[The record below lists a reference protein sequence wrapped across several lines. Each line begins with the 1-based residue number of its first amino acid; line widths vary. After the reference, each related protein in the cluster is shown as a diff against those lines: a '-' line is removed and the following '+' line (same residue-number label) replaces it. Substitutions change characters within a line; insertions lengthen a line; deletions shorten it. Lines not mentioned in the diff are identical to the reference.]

1 MMIKTNRSKL
11 AIAGL
16 ALAALMFMAVNMFS
30 NATFRALQ
38 LDMTE
43 GSLFTLSD
51 GTRKVLSRID
61 EPIRMRLFFSSNL
74 GKQSPAHTTYF
85 KRVKELLGQYANI
98 SNGKLIL
105 DLYNPEP
112 YSDAEDMAVAFG
124 LQGTPVNAEGDMG
137 YFGLAATNSTDDQQV
152 IKFLT
157 PSRETFLEY
166 DLTTLV
172 HTLINPKKKVVGLW
186 SSLPMMGA
194 PGPQRNGPPKWSVVN
209 EIEGFFEVRQIAR
222 DAASLPEDIDILM
235 LVHPKGMK
243 DEMLYAI
250 DQFVLGGGRVMAFVD
265 TNAETAARPGA
276 GNKNDPVSEFDR
288 TLESWGLRL
297 VKDKV
302 AGDLGTARRVN
313 VQQGAKLAVTDYVA
327 WLALKPE
334 NVDREDVVTGDIQVL
349 NLATSGILETLKDK
363 GTTVKSLLQTSLQTM
378 QIDRDRVMLRPDVV
392 GLFRDFKP
400 ENKRLTLAARVTGKA
415 KSAFPDGPPTKMEA
429 GKHVSEASSSINVIV
444 VADTDILTDGLW
456 VEKQQMMGSQL
467 QVPFANNANFVI
479 SALENL
485 SGSEELIGLRAR
497 TETPRSFQLVNE
509 IRQAAEIR
517 YRTKEQEL
525 QTKLIDVRARL
536 NKLMRR
542 EEATGKVILNS
553 KEKELIETFRGEMS
567 DIRIGLRNVQHAL
580 RGDIERLDSWLKFFN
595 IAAIPLLLGF
605 VISAGLIYRRSRQ
618 RSHVTET

>member
-1 MMIKTNRSKL
+1 MMNKTDRSRL
-11 AIAGL
+11 ALGGL
-16 ALAALMFMAVNMFS
+16 ALAALMFLAVNMFS

-43 GSLFTLSD
+43 GRLFTLSD
-51 GTRKVLSRID
+51 GTRKVLSKID

-124 LQGTPVNAEGDMG
+124 LEGTPVNAEGDMG

-157 PSRETFLEY
+157 PSRKTFLEY
-166 DLTTLV
+166 DLTKLV

-186 SSLPMMGA
+186 SSLPIMGA
-194 PGPQRNGPPKWSVVN
+194 TGPQRNGPPKWSIVSQ
-209 EIEGFFEVRQIAR
+209 IEDFFEVSQIAR
-222 DAASLPEDIDILM
+222 DALTLPEDLDILM

-250 DQFVLGGGRVMAFVD
+250 DQFVLKGGRVMAFVD

-276 GNKNDPVSEFDR
+276 GNKNDPVSEFDK
-288 TLESWGLRL
+288 TLTSWGVQL

-327 WLALKPE
+327 WLSLKPE
-334 NVDREDVVTGDIQVL
+334 NVDEEDVVTGDIQVI
-349 NLATSGILETLKDK
+349 NIGTSGILEPVEGK
-363 GTTVKSLLQTSLQTM
+363 GTTLKPLFQTSQQTM
-378 QIDRDRVMLRPDVV
+378 QLDRDKVMLRPDVV
-392 GLFRDFKP
+392 GMFRDFKP
-400 ENKRLTLAARVTGKA
+400 ENKRLTLAARITGTI
-415 KSAFPDGPPTKMEA
+415 KSAFPDGNPDKKKTGDHLGEA
-429 GKHVSEASSSINVIV
+429 TTPINVIV
-444 VADTDILTDGLW
+444 VADTDMLQDNNW
-456 VEKQQMMGSQL
+456 VETQQMMGNAL
-467 QVPFANNANFVI
+467 QVPFANNANFVVN
-479 SALENL
+479 ALENL
-485 SGSEELIGLRAR
+485 SGSEDMIGLRAR
-497 TETPRSFQLVNE
+497 TETPRSFQLVHE

-525 QTKLIDVRARL
+525 QTKLVDVRAKL

-542 EEATGKVILNS
+542 EEATGKVVLNS

-567 DIRIGLRNVQHAL
+567 DIRIGLRDVQHAL
-580 RGDIERLDSWLKFFN
+580 RSDIERLDSWLKFFN

-605 VISAGLIYRRSRQ
+605 AIIVGMIYRRSRQ
-618 RSHVTET
+618 RSYVSET